1 MSTPD
6 LIATIGVSLLLIGFL
21 LQIMKII
28 NAQSSVFSV
37 LNLVG
42 AGMAGI
48 SAYMISFVPFVILE
62 GVWVIVSIFNLV
74 QNLKQHNSRIQR
86 N

>member
-1 MSTPD
+1 MSTAD
-6 LIATIGVSLLLIGFL
+6 LIATIGVSILLIGFL

-28 NAQSSVFSV
+28 NAQSSIFSL

-48 SAYMISFVPFVILE
+48 SAYMINFLPFVILE
-62 GVWVIVSIFNLV
+62 SVWVIVSIFNLV
-74 QNLKQHNSRIQR
+74 QNIKNNKSQNA
-86 N
+86 